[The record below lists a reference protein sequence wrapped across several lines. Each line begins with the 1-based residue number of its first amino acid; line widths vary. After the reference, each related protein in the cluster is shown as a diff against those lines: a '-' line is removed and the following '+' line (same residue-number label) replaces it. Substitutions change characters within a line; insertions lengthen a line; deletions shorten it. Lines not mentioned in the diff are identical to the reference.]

1 MDQGILYLLPS
12 DFGEDSLILLP
23 SYAIDIIQSLDI
35 FIVENEKSARHF
47 LKRIGYSKPLNSI
60 ILFSL
65 NEHTS
70 HDEIVHYLDPLKRGI
85 NIGILSEAGCPGV
98 ADPGA
103 EIIKLAHQN
112 SIQVKPLVGPS
123 SILLALMASGF
134 NGQHFIFHGYLPKEK
149 TARIKMIQRMESDV
163 LNKNQT
169 QIFIETPYH
178 NNNLF
183 KEIIETCSRNT
194 KLCVA
199 TEVTLPTEFI
209 KTLTIEKWKNAIPDL
224 HKRPTVFLIYK

>member
-23 SYAIDIIQSLDI
+23 TYAIDIIQSLDM

-60 ILFSL
+60 VLFSL

-70 HDEIVHYLDPLKRGI
+70 HDEIVHYLDPLKRGV

-183 KEIIETCSRNT
+183 KEIIETCSRYT

>member
-23 SYAIDIIQSLDI
+23 KYAIDTIQSLDM

-47 LKRIGYSKPLNSI
+47 LKRIGYPKPINSI
-60 ILFSL
+60 ILFAL

-70 HDEIVHYLDPLKRGI
+70 TEEITHYLDPLKRGI
-85 NIGILSEAGCPGV
+85 SMGVLSEAGCPGI

-103 EIIKLAHQN
+103 EIIKLAHQY
-112 SIQVKPLVGPS
+112 SILVKPLVGPS

-149 TARIKMIQRMESDV
+149 TTRIKMIQRMESDV

-183 KEIIETCSRNT
+183 KEIIETCSKNT
-194 KLCVA
+194 KLCIA
-199 TEVTLPTEFI
+199 TEITLPTEFI
-209 KTLTIEKWKNAIPDL
+209 KTLIIDKWKNTVPDL
-224 HKRPTVFLIYK
+224 HKRPTVFLLYK

>member
-1 MDQGILYLLPS
+1 MEQGILYLLPS

-23 SYAIDIIQSLDI
+23 SYAIDIIQNLDT

-60 ILFSL
+60 LLFSL

-70 HDEIVHYLDPLKRGI
+70 HDETAHYLDPLKRGV

-98 ADPGA
+98 ADPGS

-149 TARIKMIQRMESDV
+149 TSRIKMIQRMESDV
-163 LNKNQT
+163 INKNQT
-169 QIFIETPYH
+169 QLFIVTPYH

-183 KEIIETCSRNT
+183 KEIIETCSKNT

-209 KTLTIEKWKNAIPDL
+209 KTLTIEKWKNAIPEL